1 MENKNLRL
9 IDLTIKEMI
18 FLCSFA
24 KTIRHYGIDGSIYHY
39 GTYAEQKVCITKN
52 NENVWEVYMCER
64 GNILDK
70 ATFESCFD
78 ACAELFKQSSRTKE
92 ERIEMIDYYLKEA
105 LKMKKSLR
113 QIDEKEIIPEVN
125 NALLQLKKS
134 KK

>member
-1 MENKNLRL
+1 MQNKNLKL

-24 KTIRHYGIDGSIYHY
+24 KTIKHYGIDESIYHY

-52 NENVWEVYMCER
+52 NENKWEVYICER

-70 ATFESCFD
+70 VAFESCFD
-78 ACAELFKQSSRTKE
+78 ACAELFKQGSRTKA
-92 ERIEMIDYYLKEA
+92 EMLEMFDYYLKEA
-105 LKMKKSLR
+105 LKMKKDLR
-113 QIDEKEIIPEVN
+113 QIEEKESIPQIT
-125 NALLQLKKS
+125 NALLQLKKY

>member
-1 MENKNLRL
+1 MENKNLKL

-24 KTIRHYGIDGSIYHY
+24 KTIKHYGIDESIYHY

-52 NENVWEVYMCER
+52 NKNEWEVYICER
-64 GNILDK
+64 GNIFDK
-70 ATFESCFD
+70 VAFESCFD
-78 ACAELFKQSSRTKE
+78 ACAELFKQGSRTKA
-92 ERIEMIDYYLKEA
+92 EMLEMFDYYLKEA

-125 NALLQLKKS
+125 NALLQLKKF